1 MRNIRQEVLTFKF
14 HPGHQVLMGRD
25 GVDALPLAEVP
36 YLASIVTTASCDVV
50 SAKGWRKN
58 TLLGAGVC
66 TQSSH
71 VNHASSFLTHL
82 GRS

>member
-1 MRNIRQEVLTFKF
+1 MRNVRQEALTFKF
-14 HPGHQVLMGRD
+14 HPGDQVLMGRN

-36 YLASIVTTASCDVV
+36 NLASVVTAASCDVV

-58 TLLGAGVC
+58 MLGAGVC
-66 TQSSH
+66 TRSSH
-71 VNHASSFLTHL
+71 VNHASSFLTRL

>member
-1 MRNIRQEVLTFKF
+1 MDIREEALTFKF
-14 HPGHQVLMGRD
+14 HPGHQVLMGRN

-36 YLASIVTTASCDVV
+36 YLASVVTTASCNVV

-58 TLLGAGVC
+58 MLLGAGVC
-66 TQSSH
+66 TRSSH
-71 VNHASSFLTHL
+71 LNHASSLLTHL